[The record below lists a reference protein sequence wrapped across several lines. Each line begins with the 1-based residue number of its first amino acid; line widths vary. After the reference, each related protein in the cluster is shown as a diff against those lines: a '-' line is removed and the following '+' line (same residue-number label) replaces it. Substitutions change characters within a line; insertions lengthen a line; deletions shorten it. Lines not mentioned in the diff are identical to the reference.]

1 MEHWT
6 DDRQI
11 HSLMTHLGKT
21 GKTGKPTRS
30 AFVAQQVSDIMIKIE
45 PRVAE
50 LRSVNKELDIHL
62 AQLGKFQDLIENKK
76 RHADGIKIE
85 FEGAKE
91 DLLSQ
96 NPNADVDAFNKDLRQ
111 ALQDLEDDYQ
121 AALKGID
128 AVKQT
133 IRVKRTTMRGLED
146 RMKMYET
153 QVFKHIDQLMKL
165 AQQKASQQ
173 KSA

>member
-1 MEHWT
+1 
-6 DDRQI
+6 
-11 HSLMTHLGKT
+11 MTHLGKT

-30 AFVAQQVSDIMIKIE
+30 AFVAEQVSAIMIKIE

-50 LRSVNKELDIHL
+50 LRSVNKELEGLL
-62 AQLGKFQDLIENKK
+62 ANLGKLQDLIENKK

-111 ALQDLEDDYQ
+111 ALDDLESDYQ
-121 AALKGID
+121 QALQDID
-128 AVKQT
+128 GVKQT

-146 RMKMYET
+146 RMKMYEN
-153 QVFKHIDQLMKL
+153 QVFKHIEQLMQD
-165 AQQKASQQ
+165 AQARAARKKA
-173 KSA
+173 A

>member
-6 DDRQI
+6 DDRRI

-30 AFVAQQVSDIMIKIE
+30 AFVAEQVSDIMIKIE

-50 LRSVNKELDIHL
+50 LRTVSKELDGL
-62 AQLGKFQDLIENKK
+62 LENLGKLQDLIENKK

-85 FEGAKE
+85 FDQAKE
-91 DLLSQ
+91 DLLNQ
-96 NPNADVDAFNKDLRQ
+96 NPNADVDAFNKDLRM
-111 ALQDLEDDYQ
+111 AIQDLEDDYQ
-121 AALKGID
+121 KAIASID
-128 AVKQT
+128 GVKQT

-146 RMKMYET
+146 RMNMYEK
-153 QVFKHIDQLMKL
+153 QVFKHISQLMEA
-165 AQQKASQQ
+165 AQQKATLP

>member
-1 MEHWT
+1 MQHWT
-6 DDRQI
+6 DDRRI

-21 GKTGKPTRS
+21 GKSGKPTRS
-30 AFVAQQVSDIMIKIE
+30 AFAAEKVSEIMIKIE

-50 LRSVNKELDIHL
+50 LRSVNKELEGLHAHL
-62 AQLGKFQDLIENKK
+62 EKLQDLIDNKK

-96 NPNADVDAFNKDLRQ
+96 NPEADVDAFNKDLRQ
-111 ALQDLEDDYQ
+111 ALNDLEDDYKN
-121 AALKGID
+121 AMANID
-128 AVKQT
+128 GVKQK

-153 QVFKHIDQLMKL
+153 QVFKYIEQLMKD
-165 AQQKASQQ
+165 AEARAAR

>member
-1 MEHWT
+1 
-6 DDRQI
+6 
-11 HSLMTHLGKT
+11 
-21 GKTGKPTRS
+21 
-30 AFVAQQVSDIMIKIE
+30 VSEMMIKIE
-45 PRVAE
+45 RRVAE
-50 LRSVNKELDIHL
+50 LRSVNKELEGLHAHL
-62 AQLGKFQDLIENKK
+62 AKLKDLIDNKA
-76 RHADGIKIE
+76 RHAEGIKIE

-111 ALQDLEDDYQ
+111 ALNDLETDFKN
-121 AALKGID
+121 AMSEID
-128 AVKQT
+128 GVKQK

-153 QVFKHIDQLMKL
+153 QAFKYIDQLMKD
-165 AQQKASQQ
+165 AEARAAR